1 MLSRI
6 KNNIDK
12 NLKTFVAKI
21 DKLYSI
27 SAISPLLFQCIK
39 DFVLRDGKRVRP
51 ILFVTGYLGYAKKAA
66 SDLYTSALSIEL
78 LHDFML
84 VHDDIIDKSATRR
97 GKPSMHELLNKH
109 LKKYKNIK
117 FNGQDLSIVVGDVMY
132 ATAINAF
139 LTINENMERKEK
151 ALKKFIEAAIY
162 TGSGEFIELING
174 AKAIEKVTKQDI
186 DKIYD
191 YKTARYT
198 FSTPLTIGAI
208 LAGSKDSEIN
218 KLFKFGIYLGRAFQI
233 QDDILGMFGDERKIG
248 KSTLSDL
255 QESKKTLLIWH
266 AYNNAERKNKIIIK
280 YILSKNNI
288 FKKDLLTM
296 RRIVKDSGS
305 LEYCQDEIAKLKQK
319 SLLLLSSLKMRSAY
333 RNSLS
338 IYCNSILK
346 NL

>member
-6 KNNIDK
+6 KNNIDN
-12 NLKTFVAKI
+12 NLKTFVEKI

-27 SAISPLLFQCIK
+27 SKISPLLFRCIK

-51 ILFVTGYLGYAKKAA
+51 ILFVIGYLGYAKSVA
-66 SDLYTSALSIEL
+66 SNLYTSALSIEL

-97 GKPSMHELLNKH
+97 GKPSMHEALNKH
-109 LKKYKNIK
+109 LKNYKNIK

-139 LTINENMERKEK
+139 LSINESMERKEK

-174 AKAIEKVTKQDI
+174 AKQIEKVTKQDI

-208 LAGSKDSEIN
+208 LAGAKNSEIN

-255 QESKKTLLIWH
+255 QEAKKTILIWY
-266 AYNNAERKNKIIIK
+266 AFRNSDTKNKKMIK
-280 YILSKNNI
+280 AILLKRKI
-288 FKKDLLTM
+288 TKLDL
-296 RRIVKDSGS
+296 
-305 LEYCQDEIAKLKQK
+305 
-319 SLLLLSSLKMRSAY
+319 LKMRKIMLASGALRHAQKEISRLKKSALILLRSSKILPQY
-333 RNSLS
+333 KNALFNYSDS
-338 IYCNSILK
+338 IV
-346 NL
+346 